1 MSSWGKNEAAE
12 GSAETKP
19 RYLTDAEKRDV
30 YATTAG
36 WTAPTGGN
44 DGISGG
50 VAATGTSVP
59 HREVIVSIRGLSGE
73 TKLASASISSANWND
88 TTYGLAAGD
97 TISVS
102 VNWNEAVTVTAGATM
117 LVTNTGT
124 GGTHT
129 LTAGASTTNRATFEL
144 VMAADV
150 ATWAADDVLSIAAQ
164 NITGTIVGG
173 DGDAALVAISA
184 AHGTNAGTVTVVA

>member
-36 WTAPTGGN
+36 WTAPAGGQ
-44 DGISGG
+44 DR
-50 VAATGTSVP
+50 ATAQ
-59 HREVIVSIRGLSGE
+59 REVIVSVRGLSGE
-73 TKLASASISSANWND
+73 AKLASANISSANWND
-88 TTYGLAAGD
+88 TTYSLAAGD
-97 TISVS
+97 TMSVS
-102 VNWNEAVTVTAGATM
+102 VNWNEAVTVTSGATI

-129 LTAGASTTNRATFEL
+129 LTAGASTSNRATFEL

-150 ATWAADDVLSIAAQ
+150 ATWAADDVLSIGAQ
-164 NITGTIVGG
+164 NITGTVVGG

-184 AHGTNAGTVTVVA
+184 THGTNAGTVTVVA